1 MATRAIKQRTAR
13 CMGRNVAALLFA
25 LFATTPSM
33 TQAAVESVAP
43 VKLWCDG
50 EAGGCTYPTDIEA
63 AKAVELTYNSRY
75 AATNPYHA
83 YLVIV
88 SCNGGGLCLYHFVND
103 LWTTVDGPLYL
114 RRVLGCPIP
123 MINPAIPYT
132 YKYASGM
139 CEREAQCP
147 APNTINPATGQCV
160 PPEILTITL
169 EGGTTTEP
177 GTSLPFIATIK
188 NQDNQPPKTPVT
200 VKISLKV
207 DSTSGGHDHGDNTRP
222 RGGIANVGTC
232 PSDATCWSEPSPA
245 NNGVVVFNFNA
256 PEAAGTHTI
265 TATCEG
271 CSNAATKA
279 VDVKVN
285 GIEPIPNF
293 PYYALVE
300 TNGDVIGA
308 TDLHSNNHNLLPAA
322 AGVLMRIAV
331 NYHFHPKLRVLDW
344 KTNTMV
350 LPPPLHI
357 NDASLVWGGKFD
369 IKGKW
374 TGSHAEHMRG
384 TSVDLRANENV
395 GAIPPELFEEFDKR
409 LMKIIPGDV
418 TAEKFLR
425 ECSPNE
431 KPSESNPNPVQHNR
445 RPENYCVSQVDG
457 SFDANRHYHVR
468 LLGE

>member
-63 AKAVELTYNSRY
+63 AKAVETTYNSRY

-147 APNTINPATGQCV
+147 APNTINPATGQCE
-160 PPEILTITL
+160 PPKVLTIIL

-177 GTSLPFIATIK
+177 STLLPFNA
-188 NQDNQPPKTPVT
+188 V
-200 VKISLKV
+200 VK
-207 DSTSGGHDHGDNTRP
+207 DQ
-222 RGGIANVGTC
+222 
-232 PSDATCWSEPSPA
+232 
-245 NNGVVVFNFNA
+245 NGVVQAGKQVIITANA
-256 PEAAGTHTI
+256 QDSTGGHIHTENRPKGIFTCGSMGSPWTCTLTTDNSGQAPFEFVATPISGTHTI
-265 TATCEG
+265 TATCAG
-271 CSNAATKA
+271 CSNTETKS
-279 VDVKVN
+279 VDVKLN
-285 GIEPIPNF
+285 GLIPIPGSSR
-293 PYYALVE
+293 YALSDSK
-300 TNGDVIGA
+300 GVIGA
-308 TDLHSNNHNLLPAA
+308 VTNKHTANHYLTSTAITGLKGLANIYA
-322 AGVLMRIAV
+322 AV
-331 NYHFHPKLRVLDW
+331 NPGAKLYL
-344 KTNTMV
+344 
-350 LPPPLHI
+350 
-357 NDASLVWGGKFD
+357 NDASLVWGGLFD
-369 IKGKW
+369 VGSTPWLSPHSLHDKGR
-374 TGSHAEHMRG
+374 SL
-384 TSVDLRANENV
+384 DIRAANSGPNNE
-395 GAIPPELFEEFDKR
+395 GAVPATL
-409 LMKIIPGDV
+409 
-418 TAEKFLR
+418 FLR
-425 ECSPNE
+425 FIEDAKKKGFNIGLHCKNS
-431 KPSESNPNPVQHNR
+431 SDT
-445 RPENYCVSQVDG
+445 NYCLGQPN
-457 SFDANRHYHVR
+457 NRHFHVDF
-468 LLGE
+468 